1 MPVSRHA
8 CGMGVG
14 PCTMP
19 EPRPCCT
26 KALRL
31 GIRVLGPVA
40 GLCQL
45 KNLCQR
51 SFLVT
56 ENRDLAH
63 PGPCG
68 HGDSSQSQAGIRG
81 LKAQCLFNKLVWLA
95 RTAPMI
101 TTGRTL
107 ATDRHKGKRSP
118 PTCQAQARGGTST
131 HHRAELES
139 QAGRLPQPC
148 RGCRDIS
155 DASESDFKGY

>member
-1 MPVSRHA
+1 MPVLRHA

-56 ENRDLAH
+56 ENRDLA
-63 PGPCG
+63 
-68 HGDSSQSQAGIRG
+68 QATGTQDR
-81 LKAQCLFNKLVWLA
+81 AVMVTRVRVKL
-95 RTAPMI
+95 
-101 TTGRTL
+101 
-107 ATDRHKGKRSP
+107 
-118 PTCQAQARGGTST
+118 
-131 HHRAELES
+131 
-139 QAGRLPQPC
+139 
-148 RGCRDIS
+148 
-155 DASESDFKGY
+155 ASVT